1 MSAPSPTAWDNLNH
15 QVWKN
20 IKECG
25 LEQKDSFVL
34 CISGGL
40 DSMVLLDVFLKVKPT
55 SRIKVVHYH
64 HGISAHTELQ
74 KFRDSNVQLI
84 REICMNS
91 GRNVEFLTAKSSEE
105 LRSEEQFRNARWNFI
120 RSIKQESDVVVTAHH
135 LDDRFE
141 TILLKMIRGT
151 SSEGLTSF
159 KMWNGEILRPLLDQA
174 KSELMLYAKKHNL
187 DWNEDP
193 SNSDDSYLRNWLRQ
207 VWLAKL
213 DEKVN
218 GGSQNFAKSLFKIA
232 DLVLET
238 QTFEL
243 IMEPNSESL
252 ALSRQWYVSL
262 SKQDQLRALALF
274 LKKHHILSFT
284 TGHLEEIGKRLD
296 KNQKDITFEILG
308 RKWVINASQIML
320 Q

>member
-1 MSAPSPTAWDNLNH
+1 MSTPSPAVWDNLNH

-25 LEQKDSFVL
+25 LEQKDTFIL

-40 DSMVLLDVFLKVKPT
+40 DSMVLLDNFFKVNPK
-55 SRIKVVHYH
+55 SRFKVVHYH
-64 HGISAHTELQ
+64 HGISDNIELQ

-84 REICMNS
+84 RQFCLNS
-91 GRNVEFLTAKSSEE
+91 GKNVEFLTSQSSEE

-120 RSIKQESDVVVTAHH
+120 RSLKQDGDVIVTAHH

-141 TILLKMIRGT
+141 TALLKMIRGT
-151 SSEGLTSF
+151 GIEGLTSF
-159 KMWNGEILRPLLDQA
+159 KMWNGEILRPLLDQP
-174 KSELMLYAKKHNL
+174 KSELVLYAKKHNL
-187 DWNEDP
+187 DWNQDP
-193 SNSDDSYLRNWLRQ
+193 SNSDDTFLRNWLRE
-207 VWLAKL
+207 VWLPKL
-213 DEKVN
+213 DEKVS
-218 GGSQNFAKSLFKIA
+218 GGSQNLAKSLFKVM
-232 DLVLET
+232 DLALET

-262 SKQDQLRALALF
+262 SKQDQLRALSLF

-284 TGHLEEIGKRLD
+284 TGQLEEIGKRLD
-296 KNQKDITFEILG
+296 KNQKDITFQILG